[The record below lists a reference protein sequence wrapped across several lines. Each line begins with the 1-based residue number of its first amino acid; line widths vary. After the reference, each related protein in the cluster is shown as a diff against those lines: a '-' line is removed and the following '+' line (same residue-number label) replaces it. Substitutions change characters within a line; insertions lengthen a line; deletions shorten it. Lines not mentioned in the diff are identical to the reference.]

1 MPQLPSGLKVYL
13 SSLAVVDFQGRKDW
27 FRCPE
32 GHFWY
37 LTPNLSVS
45 PPPYRPQD
53 EITLDFQSAP
63 VPENR
68 DEAMHFVHVLL
79 EDPEF
84 GIYWR
89 GDWLP
94 DFHET
99 HPLSNE
105 DRNFWLGWIGQN
117 DDFLDHLIS
126 SAREQSVAIR
136 NVTGEYKNIP
146 RESMIGMRMPA
157 WCLGKEVVEERVF
170 FYPLSQLLAKS
181 HRLPSSVQQLDYETA
196 VNIVGQALHEQG
208 CRIIHADRDYETDLS
223 LLAESKIGTIAI
235 KVTTRR
241 APMEPTFTKDEAAR
255 LKRLPRAQRYFMAP
269 VGLMPVAERSAD
281 GHLGF
286 HAKYEGLVEI

>member
-1 MPQLPSGLKVYL
+1 
-13 SSLAVVDFQGRKDW
+13 
-27 FRCPE
+27 
-32 GHFWY
+32 
-37 LTPNLSVS
+37 
-45 PPPYRPQD
+45 
-53 EITLDFQSAP
+53 
-63 VPENR
+63 
-68 DEAMHFVHVLL
+68 
-79 EDPEF
+79 
-84 GIYWR
+84 
-89 GDWLP
+89 
-94 DFHET
+94 
-99 HPLSNE
+99 
-105 DRNFWLGWIGQN
+105 
-117 DDFLDHLIS
+117 
-126 SAREQSVAIR
+126 
-136 NVTGEYKNIP
+136 
-146 RESMIGMRMPA
+146 MIGMRMPA